1 MKKRYTGPI
10 ISIVTILFCIVI
22 LELCLR
28 LFAPVSDPYGMIKA
42 EGGQYIVSQFP
53 IHYRLHTQVEEG
65 LPGMKG
71 HSLFTTNNMG
81 FRGDFLSMPKPSDEF
96 RIFMLGGSSI
106 ESFYLDDSQSI
117 HTVLQ
122 KELNKHISSDITVKV
137 YNAAKSG
144 DFSVDHISMIGHR
157 IMHLEPDMIIICC
170 GVNDLTR
177 SIYNFN
183 YSFYNQ
189 ERRSQKK
196 FSFWRLL
203 KILSTEFQ
211 IPRRIY
217 YLARKISPRSERQ
230 LLEEISSK
238 SNYKRKIKLRKSAP
252 ISSNKPRT
260 DLVAYRNNLETMIGI
275 CEAHG
280 KKLILITQPTTWNSS
295 VDPRINNWQWMLY
308 RNGVT
313 YRADLMDE
321 AIESVNDV
329 MRQVATEH
337 SVPMYDLARSIPKS
351 SEYFYDDAHFNVK
364 GAYQSG
370 TGLASFILESNLI
383 PIPDL
388 NK

>member
-1 MKKRYTGPI
+1 MKKKYKGPI
-10 ISIVTILFCIVI
+10 VSIVTVLICLVI
-22 LELCLR
+22 LEILLR
-28 LFAPVSDPYGMIKA
+28 LFAPISDPYGMIKA

-53 IHYRLHTQVEEG
+53 IHYRLYTQVEEG

-96 RIFMLGGSSI
+96 RIFLLGGSST
-106 ESFYLDDSQSI
+106 EGLYLDDSQAI
-117 HTVLQ
+117 HSVLQ
-122 KELNKHISSDITVKV
+122 KDLNEHIPPDIKVKV
-137 YNAAKSG
+137 YNVAKSG
-144 DFSVDHISMIGHR
+144 DFSVDHISMIAHR

-183 YSFYNQ
+183 YLFYDQ
-189 ERRSQKK
+189 KIRSQKK
-196 FSFWRLL
+196 LSFWRLL

-217 YLARKISPRSERQ
+217 YLARKISPRSEQR

-238 SNYKRKIKLRKSAP
+238 SNYKGKIKLRMSAP
-252 ISSNKPRT
+252 VSNNKPRT
-260 DLVAYRNNLETMIGI
+260 DLVAYRNNLKTIIGI

-280 KKLILITQPTTWNSS
+280 KKLILITQPTTWNTS

-313 YRADLMDE
+313 YREDLMDE
-321 AIESVNDV
+321 AIESLNNV
-329 MRQVATEH
+329 MRQVANKH
-337 SVPMYDLARSIPKS
+337 SVPLYDLARLIPKS

-364 GAYQSG
+364 GAYQFG
-370 TGLASFILESNLI
+370 TGLAFFILEENLI
-383 PIPDL
+383 PILGL